1 MARKSTKSASVVSNV
16 VATLPNDCK
25 SITKPVVKDALR
37 AAARVLGGAW
47 GLVEKSD
54 GDTVYTIR
62 READGA
68 ALTAQRTPGSPV
80 TLTGANPTPVEVKPK
95 AEVKAKPVEPPK
107 PAKVETPKA
116 DKAKADAPKAKAKA
130 KAKPVEGKGAVV
142 APVVKGKGKATAA
155 KANAKPVEATPAE
168 KAHAEVVP
176 F

>member
-16 VATLPNDCK
+16 VATLPADLK

-47 GLVEKSD
+47 GFVEKSEN
-54 GDTVYTIR
+54 DTVYTIR

-68 ALTAQRTPGSPV
+68 ALTAKRVPGSPV
-80 TLTGANPTPVEVKPK
+80 TLTGAAPTPVEVKPK
-95 AEVKAKPVEPPK
+95 AEAKPVEPPK
-107 PAKVETPKA
+107 ADKPKAGKAKAETPKA
-116 DKAKADAPKAKAKA
+116 DAPKA

-142 APVVKGKGKATAA
+142 APVVKGKGKASA
-155 KANAKPVEATPAE
+155 KADAKPVEATPAE